1 MPCRGRRAVAVDAA
15 GEGAQIRTTSA
26 DAEGLWRLD
35 IKPQTN
41 ATYRAEVGSDSG
53 CRVASSKEIAVA
65 VKAKVRIT
73 ATPKK
78 LRPGGCSSIDA
89 FVSPNKAGSE
99 VRLEHK
105 TRKGW
110 RTLAKKELDGTSQ
123 ALFTKCFKSPGAQ
136 VGQDLV
142 EVRSGQLRSPQP
154 GREDPGTALIS

>member
-1 MPCRGRRAVAVDAA
+1 M
-15 GEGAQIRTTSA
+15 I
-26 DAEGLWRLD
+26 
-35 IKPQTN
+35 
-41 ATYRAEVGSDSG
+41 
-53 CRVASSKEIAVA
+53 
-65 VKAKVRIT
+65 KAKVRIT

-123 ALFTKCFKSPGAQ
+123 ALFTKCFKSPGRK
-136 VGQDLV
+136 LV
-142 EVRSGQLRSPQP
+142 RISWKSDQANFGARSRAA
-154 GREDPGTALIS
+154 EIPGTALIS